1 MVYYDKDDLTRFS
14 ENRGINR
21 VKKRTAPAYYSEN
34 DLHEVKEGELS
45 EGDSVSGRSAGG
57 RSRRGRGYLS
67 HNQLETQSHE
77 DLIEGRVKVDAWN
90 LNYKKKKKKQKKK
103 KVTDN

>member
-1 MVYYDKDDLTRFS
+1 MHIDHLQNEDINSDESFAEQDMVYYDKDDLTRFS

-21 VKKRTAPAYYSEN
+21 VKKREAPTYYSEN
-34 DLHEVKEGELS
+34 DLQEVKEGDFS

-67 HNQLETQSHE
+67 HNQLDT
-77 DLIEGRVKVDAWN
+77 
-90 LNYKKKKKKQKKK
+90 
-103 KVTDN
+103 